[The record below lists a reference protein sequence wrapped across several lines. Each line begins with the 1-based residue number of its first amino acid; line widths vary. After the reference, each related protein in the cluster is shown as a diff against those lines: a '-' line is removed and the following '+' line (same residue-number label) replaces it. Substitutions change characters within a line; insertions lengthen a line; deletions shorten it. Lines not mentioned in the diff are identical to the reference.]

1 MRSRICNKV
10 REISADLVRS
20 YRDAQYVIHGDF
32 GDTTLKVDECSPKLC
47 ELMKIHD
54 VKSAAF
60 LTAFNPYSVL
70 LSPEKNTKNHN
81 ALIADISSL
90 KLKQISGEGGDPS
103 EDWPKELS
111 ILVLGITLQD
121 AECLADRY
129 RQNAFLWITSDDG
142 IVRLNLRFSVG
153 G

>member
-1 MRSRICNKV
+1 MCSEV

-32 GDTTLKVDECSPKLC
+32 GGITLKVDESSPKLC
-47 ELMKIHD
+47 ELMKMYE

-60 LTAFNPYSVL
+60 LTAFNPFSVL
-70 LSPEKNTKNHN
+70 LSPEENTKNHN

-103 EDWPKELS
+103 GDWSKELS
-111 ILVLGITLQD
+111 ILVLGISLQD

-142 IVRLNLRFSVG
+142 IARLNLRFPIG